1 MDPLYSMAKQIT
13 KKIVHVTVEGGV
25 IQDVE
30 CPSGVQ
36 VLIRDYDVDG
46 SETDLA
52 EDETGDEFIE
62 SVWE

>member
-1 MDPLYSMAKQIT
+1 MARRTT
-13 KKIVHVTVEGGV
+13 KKTVAITVEGGV
-25 IQDVE
+25 IQSVD

-36 VLIRDYDVDG
+36 VVVRDYDVDG

-52 EDETGDEFIE
+52 EDDSGDEFIE

>member
-1 MDPLYSMAKQIT
+1 MTKQIA

-30 CPSGVQ
+30 CPSGIQ

-46 SETDLA
+46 SETNLA

>member
-1 MDPLYSMAKQIT
+1 MAKQIA

-30 CPSGVQ
+30 CPSGIQ

-46 SETDLA
+46 SETNLA

-62 SVWE
+62 SIWE